1 MSYTPPLGDSIVVIF
16 KPTPIYNPPAGN
28 AVIIDVESDGSG
40 APAGFSNKQSSF
52 MLLAP
57 G

>member
-1 MSYTPPLGDSIVVIF
+1 MSYTPPDGVTIVIAF
-16 KPTPIYNPPAGN
+16 APTPIYNPPDGN
-28 AVIIDVESDGSG
+28 SVIVDLESDGSG